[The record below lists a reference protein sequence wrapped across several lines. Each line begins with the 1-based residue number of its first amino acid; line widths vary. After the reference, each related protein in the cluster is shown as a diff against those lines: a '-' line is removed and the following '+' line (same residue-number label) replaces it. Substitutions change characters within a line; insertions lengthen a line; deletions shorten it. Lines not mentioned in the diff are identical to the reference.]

1 LLEKLQSD
9 KEDSTRLDLMMGYT
23 IGPEYYNTVHYISL
37 QNNGALMTKAAKGID
52 CRVRYFG
59 L

>member
-1 LLEKLQSD
+1 
-9 KEDSTRLDLMMGYT
+9 MMGYT

-52 CRVRYFG
+52 GRVRYFG